1 VLDPALYREAA
12 SRLDQHFSISIV
24 DCGSTMDTP
33 VTQEALSDL
42 DALIVVSSPWAD
54 GASAAA
60 QTMEWLAAHGRTG
73 LLQRT
78 VIVLNDSDGH
88 SDKSTRSAL
97 AQQFIGRGQTVVEVP
112 FDPHLRPGGIIDV
125 QSELARPTRRKF
137 LQITAVIAGFFA
149 ARPET
154 PHPGICSRPGFCI
167 VPID

>member
-1 VLDPALYREAA
+1 MVPLGPHRLWMA
-12 SRLDQHFSISIV
+12 SGTR
-24 DCGSTMDTP
+24 
-33 VTQEALSDL
+33 
-42 DALIVVSSPWAD
+42 
-54 GASAAA
+54 
-60 QTMEWLAAHGRTG
+60 AHR

-154 PHPGICSRPGFCI
+154 PPDRRTDSRGPAQT
-167 VPID
+167 